1 MSSPKIFQLK
11 KSMGEADLVKL
22 MCATIKMFCDSIK
35 ATRTLDAPEILECAE
50 MIIEKY
56 THDSFRDI
64 LLALKRAKE
73 KGMSF
78 YNVVNIPVIFT
89 IITEYMEKKSEWVE
103 TRQAD
108 EKSRYDGSVRTES
121 ASMLAGR
128 EREHEQNQIIVRQIN
143 SRKSEEKEL
152 KKAADIIQKALKP

>member
-1 MSSPKIFQLK
+1 MEATKIFRLK
-11 KSMGEADLVKL
+11 KTIGQETLVKL
-22 MCATIKMFCDSIK
+22 MCVIIKSFCDSIK
-35 ATRTLDAPEILECAE
+35 ATRTMDAVEILECAE

-56 THDSFRDI
+56 THDSVKDI

-78 YNVVNIPVIFT
+78 YNVVNIPIIFD
-89 IITEYMEKKSEWVE
+89 IITEYMEKKSEWIE

-128 EREHEQNQIIVRQIN
+128 EREHEQNQILVRQIN

-152 KKAADIIQKALKP
+152 KKAADIIQKALKQ

>member
-1 MSSPKIFQLK
+1 MESPKIFRLK
-11 KSMGEADLVKL
+11 KTIGQETLVKL
-22 MCATIKMFCDSIK
+22 MCVIIKSFCDSIK
-35 ATRTLDAPEILECAE
+35 ATRTMDAVEILECSE
-50 MIIEKY
+50 MILEKY
-56 THDSFRDI
+56 THDSVKDI

-108 EKSRYDGSVRTES
+108 EKSHYDGSVRTES

-128 EREHEQNQIIVRQIN
+128 EREHEQNQILARQLN

-152 KKAADIIQKALKP
+152 KKAADIIQKALKQ

>member
-1 MSSPKIFQLK
+1 MEATKIFRLK
-11 KSMGEADLVKL
+11 KTIGQETLVKL
-22 MCATIKMFCDSIK
+22 MCVIIKSFCDSIK
-35 ATRTLDAPEILECAE
+35 ATRTMDAVEILECAE

-56 THDSFRDI
+56 THDSVKDI

-78 YNVVNIPVIFT
+78 YNVVNIPIIFD
-89 IITEYMEKKSEWVE
+89 IITEYMEKKSEWIE

-128 EREHEQNQIIVRQIN
+128 EREHEQNQILVRQKK
-143 SRKSEEKEL
+143 KSL
-152 KKAADIIQKALKP
+152 KKRLISFKKH